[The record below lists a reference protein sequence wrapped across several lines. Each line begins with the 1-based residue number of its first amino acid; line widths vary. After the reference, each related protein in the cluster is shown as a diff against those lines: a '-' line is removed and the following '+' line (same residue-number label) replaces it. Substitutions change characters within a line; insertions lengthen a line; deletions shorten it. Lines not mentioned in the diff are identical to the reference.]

1 MAACPEKPAQPT
13 KRRERNHDRGED
25 DKGGRPIA
33 GSRKQIHRNILLP
46 ALDSRHACGVRDVD
60 WMLEQLWGPV
70 VAITA
75 AHDGRSNGLISSTA
89 VTASLLPEAPRV
101 VVQLA
106 RASLTRELVL
116 ASSAFAVNLL
126 PADERGLELF
136 RTLGFR
142 SGHDAAKLEGV
153 ATQPGTLGA
162 PILSDAMS
170 YLEARVTQTIDVVD
184 LTVVVADVVAGRRLR
199 DVPVLTIE
207 HVRERLPADWLE
219 EWERRRERELEDA
232 RRFRR

>member
-1 MAACPEKPAQPT
+1 V
-13 KRRERNHDRGED
+13 N
-25 DKGGRPIA
+25 
-33 GSRKQIHRNILLP
+33 
-46 ALDSRHACGVRDVD
+46 DVE
-60 WMLEQLWGPV
+60 WMLEQLWAPI

-75 AHDGRSNGLISSTA
+75 AHEENANGLISSTA
-89 VTASLLPEAPRV
+89 VTASLLPEAPRIS
-101 VVQLA
+101 VQLA

-142 SGHDAAKLEGV
+142 SGRDAAKLDGV

-162 PILSDAMS
+162 PILSEAAA
-170 YLEARVTQTIDVVD
+170 YLEAQVTQTMDVGD

-207 HVRERLPADWLE
+207 HVRERLPAEWLE